1 MPTSADSLM
10 AHPMGAPLLNS
21 KVLIL
26 NRSYLPVHVTSVK
39 RAFALLYPGFAALQ
53 YFW

>member
-1 MPTSADSLM
+1 M